1 LRDDANPI
9 AEIVKAQIASRF
21 AGVDI
26 WVFDLDNTLYPADSD
41 LWPKID
47 ERMTVYLSD
56 LLGLDGLSS
65 RALQK
70 FYYQRY
76 GTTLEGLMRDHKINP
91 DHFLDFA
98 HDIDRSS
105 IKPDLGLAKAIGA
118 LPGRRLILTNGS
130 RDHAIKT
137 TQHLG
142 LDHLFE
148 DVFDIVA
155 AQLVPKPAPQV
166 YEKFFDRHG
175 IDPMRAAMFDDIA
188 RNLTVPYAHGMRTV
202 LVTPRQ
208 GQTDHREAWETT
220 SQKPPN
226 VDFVTDDLAGFVA
239 LISASLP
246 RTQNP

>member
-1 LRDDANPI
+1 MSDNAHHK
-9 AEIVKAQIASRF
+9 AEDLKTQIAKRF
-21 AGVDI
+21 AGVNI

-47 ERMTVYLSD
+47 ARMTIFLCD

-76 GTTLEGLMRDHKINP
+76 GTTLDGLMRDHAINP
-91 DHFLDFA
+91 NHFLDFA

-105 IKPDLGLAKAIGA
+105 LAPNLSLAKAIGA
-118 LPGRRLILTNGS
+118 LPGRRLILTNGT
-130 RDHAIKT
+130 RDHALKT
-137 TQHLG
+137 MFHLG

-155 AQLVPKPAPQV
+155 AQLVPKPDPKV

-175 IDPMRAAMFDDIA
+175 IDPTRSAMFDDIA
-188 RNLTVPYAHGMRTV
+188 RNLTVPFAHGMRTV

-208 GQTDHREAWETT
+208 GQQDHREDWETIA
-220 SQKPPN
+220 KRPPN
-226 VDFVTDDLAGFVA
+226 VDFVTDDLTGFVS
-239 LISASLP
+239 LISASLA
-246 RTQNP
+246 